1 MPRTLTDEGL
11 RAAAELRAEFP
22 SLAVPVLSQHVEP
35 AAALTLLGSTP
46 TAVGQLLKE
55 HISDVDE
62 FVANCRTVAAG
73 GSVIDPIVTEQLMV
87 KHCERAALDGLS
99 VREQEVM
106 ALVAREQSG
115 HLGVAVLFGQ
125 DRGEPCALDLP
136 EGRVT
141 VLPTGTPPVRPNP
154 DQAAC
159 NRTLGGRRSER
170 LLEESGCSAWPI
182 PPRTH
187 RNRSADP
194 NAQIHRIPRF
204 FEKDRL
210 PVEYGT
216 SIS

>member
-87 KHCERAALDGLS
+87 KHCERAKLDGLS

-106 ALVAREQSG
+106 ALVARGSNRAILES
-115 HLGVAVLFGQ
+115 LFCS
-125 DRGEPCALDLP
+125 DK
-136 EGRVT
+136 T
-141 VLPTGTPPVRPNP
+141 VESHVRSIF
-154 DQAAC
+154 Q
-159 NRTLGGRRSER
+159 
-170 LLEESGCSAWPI
+170 
-182 PPRTH
+182 
-187 RNRSADP
+187 
-194 NAQIHRIPRF
+194 
-204 FEKDRL
+204 K
-210 PVEYGT
+210 VE
-216 SIS
+216 

>member
-87 KHCERAALDGLS
+87 KHCERRAGWVECPGAGGDGVGGAGSNRAILES
-99 VREQEVM
+99 LFCSDKTVESHVRSIFQ
-106 ALVAREQSG
+106 
-115 HLGVAVLFGQ
+115 
-125 DRGEPCALDLP
+125 
-136 EGRVT
+136 
-141 VLPTGTPPVRPNP
+141 
-154 DQAAC
+154 
-159 NRTLGGRRSER
+159 
-170 LLEESGCSAWPI
+170 
-182 PPRTH
+182 
-187 RNRSADP
+187 
-194 NAQIHRIPRF
+194 
-204 FEKDRL
+204 K
-210 PVEYGT
+210 VE
-216 SIS
+216 